1 MTRRSYQLIAVAVAA
16 VLLSGVAAA
25 YAQGPDEPCRYF
37 DETKHN
43 VCGRFLKYYDSRG
56 GLEIFGNP
64 LSEAHRDPDLNLYVQ
79 YFQNA
84 RMEYHPENSEPYE
97 VLLGLLVDDL
107 GYNSTPASAEKR
119 LRPNSDLYHYFTET
133 DHAVE
138 LTFLDYFRAK
148 GGLDIFGYPRS
159 EYMLENE
166 VVVQYFQRARME
178 WHPEIGRMQLTPMGE
193 ITIDALGLHFEPS
206 PGIEVPPIKLKV
218 TASVRY
224 VITGQEGGQTVYVYV
239 VDQNGDAVEGA
250 EVSMVVEYPS
260 GDQVYQFDEPTDSAG
275 FAGFHFDIPQTS
287 AGEKV
292 VIIVTAT
299 SDRLS
304 ATTQTFF
311 FAWW

>member
-16 VLLSGVAAA
+16 VLLSGVAVA

-37 DETKHN
+37 GETKHN
-43 VCGRFLKYYDSRG
+43 VCGEFLEYYDSRG

-64 LSEAHRDPDLNLYVQ
+64 LSEIYMDPDLNLYVQ

-84 RMEYHPENSEPYE
+84 RMEYHPENSEPYQ

-107 GYNSTPASAEKR
+107 GYNFPPAATEKR
-119 LRPNSDLYHYFTET
+119 FRPNNDLYHYFAET

-138 LTFLDYFRAK
+138 LTFFDYFRAK

-166 VVVQYFQRARME
+166 VMVQYFQRARME
-178 WHPEIGRMQLTPMGE
+178 WHPEIAQMRLTPVGE
-193 ITIDALGLHFEPS
+193 MTIDALGLHFEPS
-206 PGIEVPPIKLKV
+206 PGIEAPPIKLRV

-260 GDQVYQFDEPTDSAG
+260 GAEVYEFNEPTDSTG
-275 FAGFHFDIPQTS
+275 FAGHYFEIPTTL

-292 VIIVTAT
+292 VIAVTAT
-299 SDRLS
+299 SAGLS